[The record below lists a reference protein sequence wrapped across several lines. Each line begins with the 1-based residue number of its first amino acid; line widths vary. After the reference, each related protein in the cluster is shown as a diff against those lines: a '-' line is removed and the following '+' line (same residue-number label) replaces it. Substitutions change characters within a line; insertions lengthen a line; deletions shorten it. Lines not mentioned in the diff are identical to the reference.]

1 MNIPFGIFRF
11 ADFRLIDLPGLRE
24 CLPLTTTELR
34 KHVQQSS
41 EEGAKF
47 LTEKW
52 IPACVEIVSNRR
64 EDIESWM
71 PGEEVKTWGK
81 LFNLI
86 KIVMRVSEKS
96 LSPTVPP
103 KNDLAQA
110 LDTLLV

>member
-47 LTEKW
+47 LTKKW